1 MFTADYLVAI
11 HLNRNKQRQ
20 SLGLDMVKR
29 KEGKE
34 VGMKQKTINALKIF
48 SSTECY

>member
-1 MFTADYLVAI
+1 MFTSDYLVAI

-20 SLGLDMVKR
+20 SLGPDTVKR

-34 VGMKQKTINALKIF
+34 VGMSQKTIKALKIF
-48 SSTECY
+48 QAQECY